1 MIVDSQVKQA
11 SFVAPQEDASPLKSP
26 SQQLVKQV
34 GFVQPVQTPL
44 KQGEDAKAFEAG
56 KVVAIVG
63 GEPIFVGDM
72 LFEINQ
78 IIERY
83 IQKAPEEVKE
93 RERQKLISQI
103 LPKFIE
109 SKLLYHGMLSELPE
123 GVDIDDVLEQAAA
136 EFDTKAMPQ
145 IMERTGVDS
154 VTQFDAYLR
163 SHGSSLRNMRQSWAR
178 DQMTKFSLSQKLAVN
193 TEVTHQELLE
203 SYRKNY
209 DSYTRIAKARWE
221 QLMVRFDRSDSRAS
235 AKTVIERLSN
245 QVVHGANL
253 AALARKSSHG
263 FLASDGGQQD
273 WTSKGALVLK
283 EIDEAIFTLPVGSL
297 SGIIETRDGYHV
309 VRVIE
314 RVDAGHT
321 SFLDAQVEIKKK
333 IIEAKRKKA
342 YDEHLARLK
351 AQIPV
356 EYMLNS
362 AAIARL
368 NAKNKRR

>member
-1 MIVDSQVKQA
+1 MVDTQVKQA
-11 SFVAPQEDASPLKSP
+11 SLIATQDDSDLLKSP
-26 SQQLVKQV
+26 GQQLVKQV
-34 GFVQPVQTPL
+34 GFVQPIPTPL
-44 KQGEDAKAFEAG
+44 KQGESAQAFEAG

-78 IIERY
+78 IVERY

-93 RERQKLISQI
+93 RERQKMIPQI

-109 SKLLYHGMLSELPE
+109 AKLLYHGMLSELPE
-123 GVDIDDVLEQAAA
+123 GVDIDAVLEQAGA
-136 EFDTKAMPQ
+136 EFDNKAMPRL
-145 IMERTGVDS
+145 M
-154 VTQFDAYLR
+154 
-163 SHGSSLRNMRQSWAR
+163 
-178 DQMTKFSLSQKLAVN
+178 KFSLSQKLRVN

-203 SYRKNY
+203 NYRQNY
-209 DSYTRIAKARWE
+209 DSYAKIAKSRWE
-221 QLMVRFDRSDSRAS
+221 QLMIRFDRSDSRAS
-235 AKTVIERLSN
+235 AKSTIERLSN
-245 QVVHGANL
+245 QVVHGANF
-253 AALARKSSHG
+253 AALAKKSSHG
-263 FLASDGGQQD
+263 FLASEGGQQD

-283 EIDEAIFTLPVGSL
+283 EIDEAIFTLPVGVL

-309 VRVIE
+309 VRVLE

-333 IIEAKRKKA
+333 IIDGKRKKA
-342 YDEHLARLK
+342 YDAHLAKLK
-351 AQIPV
+351 SEIPV